1 MQHTDHQFLAGNDP
15 RSGMRLAVIDD
26 EDRWLKVFKRMF
38 RNTVY
43 ELDTYSDPRAF
54 LDAIE
59 REPKR
64 YSGVICDIK
73 MPQISGYQ
81 VFESLKQNP
90 FTADIPFVLVSGVL
104 TEDQNLSRAQG
115 IAHISKLDNDMRSKV
130 FDELIEIIEN
140 WHQLKSYLCQ
150 RRTAVEDIAFFQ
162 QFYVNYHLFFGRILE
177 FVRRMEVACVNA
189 DAGEAARIRTAC
201 TGYLEEL
208 HRRCMDLIDIAKDCP
223 CANHF
228 VAKICARARTN
239 LNMLLMFKIQLGD
252 IAPADSEF
260 PALLEE
266 CRQSLEK
273 IISGS
278 EQGYNLR
285 GQL

>member
-1 MQHTDHQFLAGNDP
+1 MQRTDHQCLAGNSP
-15 RSGMRLAVIDD
+15 KSGIRLAVIDD
-26 EDRWLKVFKRMF
+26 EDRWLKVFEHMF

-54 LDAIE
+54 LDTIE
-59 REPKR
+59 RKPKR

-81 VFESLKQNP
+81 VFDALKENP
-90 FTADIPFVLVSGVL
+90 FTADIPFVLVSGAL

-115 IAHISKLDNDMRSKV
+115 IAHISKLDDDMRSKV

-140 WHQLKSYLCQ
+140 WHQLRSYLTQ
-150 RRTAVEDIAFFQ
+150 RKTAVEDIAFFQ
-162 QFYVNYHLFFGRILE
+162 QFYVNYHLFFGRILD
-177 FVRRMEVACVNA
+177 FVRRVEVACVKA
-189 DAGEAARIRTAC
+189 DAGEAARIRNAC

-208 HRRCMDLIDIAKDCP
+208 HQRCLDLINIAKDCP
-223 CANHF
+223 HANHF
-228 VAKICARARTN
+228 IAKICARARTN
-239 LNMLLMFKIQLGD
+239 LNMLLMFKIQLGE

-260 PALLEE
+260 PALLN
-266 CRQSLEK
+266 LEK
-273 IISGS
+273 IIAGS